1 MGQLKRLIPKSRRPA
16 LAEAIKAR
24 LPEGPIRNH
33 AADAVTIT
41 GIGLI
46 ALGAKV
52 DGRFGMFV
60 RMIGKFGDDLDG
72 DLARLLGTDSRFGAL
87 LDATADKIGVAV
99 EVPLLWKHTNE
110 RSGPTR
116 LAHRAMIAT
125 IAAKHSTNAALN
137 IIAMA
142 RGRESKSSG
151 IGKVN
156 AYLDGMAA
164 GCMGISDVAKSSR
177 VRTAAELSSYA
188 FFAAGL
194 ATGTLA
200 AIGYASDAFGPVK
213 EGATPTQLA
222 EGQTAAT
229 AALLESTGDPWIDAS
244 FGIAPWPVE

>member
-72 DLARLLGTDSRFGAL
+72 DLARMLGTDSRFGAL

-125 IAAKHSTNAALN
+125 IAAKHTTNAALN

-200 AIGYASDAFGPVK
+200 AIGYAGDAFGP
-213 EGATPTQLA
+213 EMHAPDPTRTP
-222 EGQTAAT
+222 AACM
-229 AALLESTGDPWIDAS
+229 AAASSQVVSIDVP
-244 FGIAPWPVE
+244 GN